1 MQLLHQRNTL
11 FSSLCH
17 IRGSDSLD
25 YKHVEN
31 QQMRNNRGELDA
43 RSLYLVCSHR
53 SPGFSV
59 GINNT
64 SLLKPTSALDSA
76 GPRRKHN
83 TGSQGGSY
91 CFVTRKQSVMH

>member
-1 MQLLHQRNTL
+1 M
-11 FSSLCH
+11 FSSLCL
-17 IRGSDSLD
+17 IYGSDSLD
-25 YKHVEN
+25 AKHVAN
-31 QQMRNNRGELDA
+31 QQMRNNRGELDV

-53 SPGFSV
+53 SPGFGV

-64 SLLKPTSALDSA
+64 SLLKSTSALDSA

>member
-1 MQLLHQRNTL
+1 M
-11 FSSLCH
+11 FSSLCL
-17 IRGSDSLD
+17 IYDSDSLD
-25 YKHVEN
+25 AKHVAN
-31 QQMRNNRGELDA
+31 QQMRNNRGELDV
-43 RSLYLVCSHR
+43 RSSYLVCSPR
-53 SPGFSV
+53 SPGFGV

-83 TGSQGGSY
+83 AGSQGGSY